1 MSSDLIEVDEH
12 YVRQLI
18 PARSSRAKK
27 GDNGVVLIVGGS
39 KIYHGAPLLAALAAY
54 RSGADLVYV
63 AVPESIAPSLRAYN
77 PSIIVLPLPD
87 ARLTKGSVN
96 RLKGMLPKRVD
107 SAAIG
112 MGLSIAKVDALKDL
126 IMYLVEPNSSNRGSN
141 SSIVLDASALI
152 QDVLQVV
159 KGRRVV
165 VTPHAGEFKR
175 LFGYDAGA
183 SEQERVMNV
192 MKEAKQYNITVL
204 LKGWVDVISN
214 GFKVAI
220 NRIHTCAMTVG
231 GTGDILSGLLA
242 GLLAKGM
249 EPFDAA
255 VSSAYINGSAGIN
268 AYNRLGLHIMP
279 TDMVDEIAYVMKR
292 YDKIT

>member
-1 MSSDLIEVDEH
+1 MANVSANNVVEVDEL
-12 YVRQLI
+12 YVKQLI
-18 PARSSRAKK
+18 PPRLARSKK

-39 KIYHGAPLLAALAAY
+39 KVYHGAPLLAALAAY

-63 AVPESIAPSLRAYN
+63 AVPERISLALRAYN
-77 PSIIVLPLPD
+77 PSLIVLPLPD

-112 MGLSIAKVDALKDL
+112 MGLSIARIDALKDL
-126 IMYLVEPNSSNRGSN
+126 VMYLTESN
-141 SSIVLDASALI
+141 SNSGIVLDAGALLPDI
-152 QDVLQVV
+152 LPVV
-159 KGRRVV
+159 NGRRVI

-175 LFGYDAGA
+175 LFGSDAGVD
-183 SEQERVMNV
+183 EHTRVMNV
-192 MKEAKQYNITVL
+192 RREAEKYNVTVL
-204 LKGWVDVISN
+204 LKGWVDVISD
-214 GFKVAI
+214 GSRAAV
-220 NRIHTCAMTVG
+220 NRTHICAMTVG

-249 EPFDAA
+249 EPFHAA
-255 VSSAYINGSAGIN
+255 ASAAYINGSAGIN

-279 TDMVDEIAYVMKR
+279 SDMIDEIAYVMKR
-292 YDKIT
+292 YDKITQ